1 MAQLS
6 SHPLPASALR
16 VAALQRI
23 YASTPSA
30 PSAGVAAHPTPTPPP
45 ISERRSRPST
55 TIAAP
60 SGPRP
65 RLLSERYE
73 LLEYLDSG
81 GTAEIFVAL
90 DRHTG
95 RQVAVKILNDKAHA
109 DPLLRGY
116 FLAGARAA
124 LRIRHP
130 NVVRAEAV
138 LERPEGSPFAVM
150 EVVAGKP
157 LSSVLANHGALPP
170 LMVAELAIQ
179 AAAGLDA
186 AHRAGVVHCD
196 VKPEN
201 LLIGRRG
208 CGRLQLKVIDF
219 DLAALDAE
227 DEPHE
232 HPMLR
237 GTAKY
242 MSPEQVVG
250 DRIDA
255 RTDVYSLGMVL
266 FRMLTGHLPFEL
278 ELSAT
283 LLWHQLVS
291 RPPPPSWLCDDV
303 DARLEAIV
311 LKALRK
317 APQNRYATMSLMLA
331 DLHAWHAGQPL
342 LAERPLPQPDVFV
355 ARRETARAAAQAIVH
370 CVQRGAATP

>member
-16 VAALQRI
+16 AYALQRN
-23 YASTPSA
+23 YASTLPA
-30 PSAGVAAHPTPTPPP
+30 PGAGVAAYPTPTPPP
-45 ISERRSRPST
+45 LSERRTRPGSIAGPSGSRP
-55 TIAAP
+55 
-60 SGPRP
+60 RF
-65 RLLSERYE
+65 LSERYE
-73 LLEYLDSG
+73 LIEYLDSG

-90 DRHTG
+90 DCETG
-95 RQVAVKILNDKAHA
+95 RRVAVKILNDEAHA

-116 FLAGARAA
+116 FLGGARAA

-138 LERPEGSPFAVM
+138 LERPEGAPFAVM
-150 EVVAGKP
+150 EVIAGKP
-157 LSSVLANHGALPP
+157 LSSVLANHGSLPP
-170 LMVAELAIQ
+170 LMVAELGIQ

-201 LLIGRRG
+201 LLIARRP

-219 DLAALDAE
+219 DLAALDPE
-227 DEPHE
+227 EEPHE

-250 DRIDA
+250 DQVDA

-291 RPPPPSWLCDDV
+291 RPPPPSWLCEDV

-342 LAERPLPQPDVFV
+342 LAERPLMQPDVFV
-355 ARRETARAAAQAIVH
+355 ARREAARTAAQAIVR
-370 CVQRGAATP
+370 CVQRGAAAR

>member
-16 VAALQRI
+16 AVALQRS
-23 YASTPSA
+23 YASTPAA
-30 PSAGVAAHPTPTPPP
+30 PAAGVPAQPTPTPPP
-45 ISERRSRPST
+45 LSERRTRPSS
-55 TIAAP
+55 IAAP

-65 RLLSERYE
+65 RFLSERYE
-73 LLEYLDSG
+73 LIEYLDSG

-90 DRHTG
+90 DCETG
-95 RQVAVKILNDKAHA
+95 RRVAVKILNDAAHA

-116 FLAGARAA
+116 FLGGARAA

-130 NVVRAEAV
+130 NVVCAEAV
-138 LERPEGSPFAVM
+138 LERAEGAPFAVM
-150 EVVAGKP
+150 EVIAGKP
-157 LSSVLANHGALPP
+157 LSSMLANHGSLPP
-170 LMVAELAIQ
+170 LMVAELGIQ

-201 LLIGRRG
+201 LLIAPRP

-219 DLAALDAE
+219 DLAALDPE
-227 DEPHE
+227 EEPHE

-250 DRIDA
+250 DRVDA

-291 RPPPPSWLCDDV
+291 RPPPPSWLCEAV

-311 LKALRK
+311 LKALCK

-342 LAERPLPQPDVFV
+342 LAERPLMQPDVFV
-355 ARRETARAAAQAIVH
+355 ARRETARAAARAIVH
-370 CVQRGAATP
+370 CVQRGAAAR